1 MVPKFRAWDK
11 ENKLMVTNFHRSH
24 MKIETGKVLYQLTT
38 TNENEIK
45 AIASYNTFDD
55 FTYRYSHDLELMQST
70 GLKDKN
76 GVEIFEGD
84 IVSVRNHPFQKTEK
98 SGAGIEIDGDYA
110 ISWNEGDLTWCAGNL
125 LLARLKPYVT
135 VAGNIYENPELLDQ
149 PNES

>member
-1 MVPKFRAWDK
+1 MKPRYRAWDK
-11 ENKLMVTNFHRSH
+11 EENRWINIASLVFDEEGEMWYLGPVMDDFNP
-24 MKIETGKVLYQLTT
+24 VYY
-38 TNENEIK
+38 ENELGKTWEI
-45 AIASYNTFDD
+45 
-55 FTYRYSHDLELMQST
+55 MQST

-76 GVEIFEGD
+76 DVEIFEGD

-149 PNES
+149 SNES

>member
-11 ENKLMVTNFHRSH
+11 NNKEMISWRYLLN
-24 MKIETGKVLYQLTT
+24 G
-38 TNENEIK
+38 
-45 AIASYNTFDD
+45 YNLRNVFM
-55 FTYRYSHDLELMQST
+55 RPEMCGLELMQST

-76 GVEIFEGD
+76 DVEIFEGD

-110 ISWNEGDLTWCAGNL
+110 ISWKEGDLTWCAGNL

-149 PNES
+149 SNES